1 MVSLAL
7 LVPLVILGLFG
18 LLLYRRLVRAPGYT
32 SLAVRVGGVL
42 VLIAMTAAI
51 FVGMAYQLGGLDG
64 PLPRLIG
71 IVGMTWLAVSFYLL
85 LGILLGAIGAL
96 GLRIARRDEEARRTW
111 HRRSVP
117 VIVGASLVIT
127 AYGVLEAQRVGVNEV
142 EVEVA
147 GLPTELEGYR
157 VAVVSDLHVGP
168 IRGADLTAQ
177 AVRLTTEAEPDVIL
191 LAGDLTDGTTAQFA
205 QVLDPLADLSAP
217 DGVYAVT
224 GNHEYYAGDAEGW
237 VARWRELGL
246 EPLLNASTTID
257 RDGIRLQIAGVSDAA
272 AEEVPMTETSDP
284 DLLPRLD
291 AALAEVDPGQPS
303 ILIAHRPGV
312 GEDPLVRA
320 AGVDLMVSGHTHG
333 GQIWPF
339 TLLVPLVNPTI
350 AGLDVIDGTTAY
362 TTRGVGTWG
371 PPTRVLA
378 PPEVSVLTLTVG

>member
-378 PPEVSVLTLTVG
+378 PPEVSILTLTAG

>member
-51 FVGMAYQLGGLDG
+51 FVGM
-64 PLPRLIG
+64 
-71 IVGMTWLAVSFYLL
+71 TWLAVSFYLL

-117 VIVGASLVIT
+117 VIVATSLVIT

-378 PPEVSVLTLTVG
+378 PPEVSILTLTAG

>member
-127 AYGVLEAQRVGVNEV
+127 AYGVLEAQRVGVHEV

>member
-1 MVSLAL
+1 VVSLAL

-18 LLLYRRLVRAPGYT
+18 LLLYRRLVRAPGYA